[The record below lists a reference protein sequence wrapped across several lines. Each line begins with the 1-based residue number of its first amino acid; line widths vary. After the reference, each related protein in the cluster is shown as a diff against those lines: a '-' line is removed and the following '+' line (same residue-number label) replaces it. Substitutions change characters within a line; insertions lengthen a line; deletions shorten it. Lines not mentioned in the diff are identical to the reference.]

1 MFSPSDTIVALA
13 TAPAPAGIGVVRLS
27 GPRAVAIAR
36 GMIALG
42 RDLEPRRATL
52 THVVAP
58 GAPESSTAAI
68 PKADVDAGAGRPESG
83 NRPRRI
89 DEVVV
94 TFFPAPHSYTVE
106 DVVEISAHGSL
117 ELLREIVAAAMA
129 GGARLAEPGE
139 FTLRAF
145 LNGRLDLVQ
154 AEAVGDL
161 VNAVTPLQ
169 ARVAFDQLE
178 GTLTRAIGALD
189 AQLFGLAAKLE
200 ASVDFPDEGYH
211 FMAAG
216 EVEATLVG
224 VRDAVAR
231 LLATAARGRL
241 IREGRHIA
249 ILGRPNVGKS
259 SLFNALV
266 GTDRAIVTAIPGTTR
281 DLLRETIDFE
291 GVRLGLV
298 DTAGIRHTDDEV
310 EREGVARARGAGGV
324 ADVVLLMLD
333 RSRPLVGE
341 DLALLGETAGW
352 ARIVIVNKIDLAP
365 AWDIRDLPGVGPG
378 ASRAGLVLVSLKT
391 GAGMEALRRALREA
405 LGLRGGTDPRGDD
418 GTPGAGVRRD
428 PPVVSNLRH
437 AALLAEARASLDR
450 AIGNLRAAGAHA
462 SEELVIADL
471 AEARGAFEAVTG
483 RRSSEDVLRHIFANF
498 CIGK

>member
-1 MFSPSDTIVALA
+1 VFSPSDTIVALA

-27 GPRAVAIAR
+27 GPGAAAIAR
-36 GMIALG
+36 GMLTLG
-42 RDLEPRRATL
+42 RDLVPRHATL
-52 THVVAP
+52 THVVARS
-58 GAPESSTAAI
+58 APRVWQESHHPHEPHDGT
-68 PKADVDAGAGRPESG
+68 PRP
-83 NRPRRI
+83 I
-89 DEVVV
+89 DEVVA
-94 TFFPAPHSYTVE
+94 TFFPGPHSYTAE

-117 ELLREIVAAAMA
+117 ELLREIVAAAMS

-169 ARVAFDQLE
+169 ARVAFDQLD
-178 GTLTRAIGALD
+178 GTLSGAIGALD
-189 AQLFGLAAKLE
+189 AQLFDLVAKLE

-211 FMAAG
+211 FVAAG
-216 EVEATLVG
+216 EVEAALVSARDG
-224 VRDAVAR
+224 VAQ
-231 LLATAARGRL
+231 LLATAARGCL

-249 ILGRPNVGKS
+249 ILGKPNVGKS

-266 GTDRAIVTAIPGTTR
+266 GTDRAIVTAVPGTTR

-324 ADVVLLMLD
+324 ADLVLLMLD
-333 RSRPLVGE
+333 RSRPLAEE
-341 DLALLGETAGW
+341 DHALLRDTSGGP
-352 ARIVIVNKIDLAP
+352 RLVIVNKC
-365 AWDIRDLPGVGPG
+365 DLPGAWAGGDALGAWGLGDVPGGPG
-378 ASRAGLVLVSLKT
+378 PAGRVRAGLGVVEVSLKT
-391 GAGMEALRRALREA
+391 GDGMEALRRAMREA
-405 LGLRGGTDPRGDD
+405 LGMAGSSEPLRDAPM
-418 GTPGAGVRRD
+418 
-428 PPVVSNLRH
+428 VSNLRH
-437 AALLAEARASLDR
+437 AALLEEARASLGR
-450 AIGNLRAAGAHA
+450 AITNLRAFGEQA

-471 AEARGAFEAVTG
+471 ADARRAFEDATG
-483 RRSSEDVLRHIFANF
+483 RRTSEDVLRHIFANF